1 MTNANS
7 KIVDAIIPQM
17 KEIIVSIESTAILLP
32 NQPVDINI
40 LRQTEKN
47 LKNIEFRLQF
57 ELLSAED
64 EAEIS
69 GDFTLVDTLRDAIE
83 KSQDALN
90 AVRTTLV
97 KTLVIGT
104 DHAEIISELKD
115 IRGEI
120 DHAIAV
126 QKAFDFLIHLAGL
139 VRRFVGA

>member
-69 GDFTLVDTLRDAIE
+69 GDFTLVDTLNDAVE

-90 AVRTTLV
+90 AVRATLV
-97 KTLVIGT
+97 KTLVIGGGH
-104 DHAEIISELKD
+104 DQIISELKD

-120 DHAIAV
+120 DHAIEV
-126 QKAFDFLIHLAGL
+126 QKTFNSLIHLAGL

>member
-1 MTNANS
+1 MTNS
-7 KIVDAIIPQM
+7 KNVDAIIPQM
-17 KEIIVSIESTAILLP
+17 KQIIVSIESTAILQL
-32 NQPVDINI
+32 NQPVNINV

-57 ELLSAED
+57 ELLIAED

-69 GDFTLVDTLRDAIE
+69 GDFTLVDTLSDAIE

-90 AVRTTLV
+90 AVRATLV
-97 KTLVIGT
+97 KTLVIGGGH
-104 DHAEIISELKD
+104 DQIISELKD

-120 DHAIAV
+120 DHAIEV
-126 QKAFDFLIHLAGL
+126 QKTFNSLIHLAGL

>member
-1 MTNANS
+1 MTNS
-7 KIVDAIIPQM
+7 KNVDAIIPQM
-17 KEIIVSIESTAILLP
+17 KQIIVSIESTAILQL
-32 NQPVDINI
+32 NQPVNINV

-57 ELLSAED
+57 ELLIAED

-69 GDFTLVDTLRDAIE
+69 GDFTLVDTLSEAIE

-90 AVRTTLV
+90 AVRATLV
-97 KTLVIGT
+97 KTLVIGGGH
-104 DHAEIISELKD
+104 DQIISELKD

-120 DHAIAV
+120 DHAIEV
-126 QKAFDFLIHLAGL
+126 QKTFNSLIHLAGL